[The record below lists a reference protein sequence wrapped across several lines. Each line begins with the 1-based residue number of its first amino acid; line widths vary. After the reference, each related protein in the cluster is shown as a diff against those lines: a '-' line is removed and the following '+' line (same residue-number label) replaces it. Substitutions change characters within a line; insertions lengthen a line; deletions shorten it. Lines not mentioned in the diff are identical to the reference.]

1 MIFLYIL
8 LAIVVVFGILT
19 NAAPKKYDV
28 RRTIVINKPL
38 SEVFEYLKLVENQN
52 IWSPWK
58 KRDPEMKQ
66 VQTGVD
72 GTIGFINS
80 WDSDHKEVGAGEQE
94 ITAIVEND
102 RIDSELRFFKPW
114 KSQSDAFFIVKEIEP
129 SQTEVVW
136 GFSGSHSVPLNVMM
150 LMYNIDKVVGKDF
163 DEGLRDLKQVLEM

>member
-8 LAIVVVFGILT
+8 LAIVVVFSILT
-19 NAAPKKYDV
+19 YAAPKKYDV
-28 RRTIVINKPL
+28 SRSIVIDKPL

-66 VQTGVD
+66 FQTGID
-72 GTIGFINS
+72 GTIGFVNK
-80 WDSDHKEVGAGEQE
+80 WESDHKEVGAGEQE
-94 ITAIVEND
+94 ITAIVYND

-114 KSQSDAFFIVKEIEP
+114 KSLSDAFFIVREIEP
-129 SQTEVVW
+129 TQTEEVW

-163 DEGLRDLKQVLEM
+163 DEGLQDLKQVLER